1 MLKNHAADQD
11 KKMKAETDK
20 YGITEKTWR
29 DLLVYGHDLRTKDWH
44 DIQRSDLAELM
55 KVAKEPIAEGVS
67 LMNAV
72 MLKMLEEDREE
83 TRREDWR
90 EFARKL
96 LADNVDVDKIVKYTG
111 LSRDEILK
119 LTP

>member
-1 MLKNHAADQD
+1 MT
-11 KKMKAETDK
+11 AETDK

-83 TRREDWR
+83 TRRETQLEKDR
-90 EFARKL
+90 EYAKKF
-96 LADNVDVDKIVKYTG
+96 LADNIDMNKIIEYTG
-111 LSRDEILK
+111 LPRDEILK